1 MQTAKTSRVC
11 RVWVLCLGLLLSP
24 LAAAQSVVVNKALA
38 ADTVSHETLRSI
50 MSMRLRAWD
59 DGTPVRV
66 FVLPDQHPLHQ
77 QFCKRVLGLFPHQLR
92 RTWDRL
98 VYAGLGQ
105 APVEVATQQE
115 MRRLV
120 ASTPGAIGYL
130 EKDMIDDS
138 VRRITID

>member
-1 MQTAKTSRVC
+1 MRTASKSRLVYIC
-11 RVWVLCLGLLLSP
+11 CIWLALLCSP
-24 LAAAQSVVVNKALA
+24 LAAAQSLVVNKGLSI
-38 ADTVSHETLRSI
+38 DSINQETLRSV
-50 MSMRLRAWD
+50 MSMRMRVWE

-77 QFCKRVLGLFPHQLR
+77 QFCKKVLGLFPHQLR

-105 APVEVATQQE
+105 APVEVASQQE

-120 ASTPGAIGYL
+120 GATPGAIGYL

-138 VRRITID
+138 VRQITIE

>member
-1 MQTAKTSRVC
+1 MRITSKSQ
-11 RVWVLCLGLLLSP
+11 VLYACCLCIGLLISP
-24 LAAAQSVVVNKALA
+24 ALA
-38 ADTVSHETLRSI
+38 AQTVIVNKSLAVQQLSNETLRSVV
-50 MSMRLRAWD
+50 SMRMRTWD

-98 VYAGLGQ
+98 VYAGIGQ
-105 APVEVATQQE
+105 APTEVSTPEE
-115 MRRLV
+115 MRQRV
-120 ASTPGAIGYL
+120 ADTPGGIGYI

-138 VRRITID
+138 VRQITVE